1 MDQPDLDEESKK
13 ARKAQ
18 VVAWREKKRFST
30 IFMLLA
36 SLFEIAESILVIL
49 VLFLLSSIFFL
60 KILDQSNPTVQFA
73 IEISTLFVFVGGIVI
88 GFIIYKK
95 TVSWFIRKMKWES
108 KLSDEVLY
116 HYQKKNKKEIEEELK
131 K

>member
-73 IEISTLFVFVGGIVI
+73 FEISTLFVFVGGIVI
-88 GFIIYKK
+88 GFII
-95 TVSWFIRKMKWES
+95 
-108 KLSDEVLY
+108 
-116 HYQKKNKKEIEEELK
+116 
-131 K
+131 